1 MTDSSKPSAMA
12 RLRDARLWL
21 EIVVN
26 FLLPYVIY
34 VATKTS
40 FGDVHALMASSSPPI
55 LWSIIEFAR
64 KRRVD
69 AISIL
74 VITGII
80 LSLLAFIG
88 GGSVRLLQ
96 LRENIVSALI
106 AIVFLGSV
114 VIDKPIIFALARAT
128 MARRSQAQADEF
140 AALHIH
146 AGFRATMRQITLVWG
161 FSLLASAA
169 LAVILVYRLS
179 IRNYLLISPFLS
191 YGTFGALALW
201 TFWYGR
207 YRRRK
212 RDTLI
217 KQLATNG
224 ITPDQATTETRTPTG
239 L

>member
-1 MTDSSKPSAMA
+1 MA

-21 EIVVN
+21 ETVVN

-114 VIDKPIIFALARAT
+114 VIDKPIIFALARAG

-140 AALHIH
+140 AALRIH

-169 LAVILVYRLS
+169 LAVALVYRLS

-207 YRRRK
+207 YRRRQ
-212 RDTLI
+212 RNTLI
-217 KQLATNG
+217 KQPATNG